1 MIRAVLGS
9 LWRRW
14 YITFPGL
21 LIAGLLA
28 VGAWFVVPPSYERS
42 ASEFL
47 VPGSSPV
54 PEIANPFLY
63 LNGLTQAADVLVRA
77 VGSNNVAR
85 EIERSYPGAGIEVLR
100 DPSTAGPVILITVNA
115 RSDADAAQIIDI
127 LLKRTRTELEDLQA
141 GYSVPS
147 SDLISVKPITID
159 QKGIVREGTRLLA
172 TGGVLAAGAILAI
185 LVAVVVDGL
194 ASRRPRKS
202 RKDDAARGADAPAP
216 RGGEASEASEPETSA
231 IPDDPVAV
239 VVDGLASRRPR
250 KSRKDDAAR
259 GADAPAPR
267 GGEASEASEASEPEA
282 SAIPDPDDR
291 VAPRAASGPG

>member
-47 VPGSSPV
+47 VPGSGSLPQN
-54 PEIANPFLY
+54 ATNPFLY

-77 VGSNNVAR
+77 LGSNNVAS
-85 EIERSYPGAGIEVLR
+85 EIQRSYPGAGIRVLR
-100 DPSTAGPVILITVNA
+100 DPSTAGPVILITVDA

-127 LLKRTRTELEDLQA
+127 LLKRTQTELEDLQA

-147 SDLISVKPITID
+147 SDRISVKPLTID
-159 QKGIVREGTRLLA
+159 QQGTVRPRTQLLA
-172 TGGVLAAGAILAI
+172 TGGALAAGAILAI

-202 RKDDAARGADAPAP
+202 RKDDTARGA
-216 RGGEASEASEPETSA
+216 G
-231 IPDDPVAV
+231 
-239 VVDGLASRRPR
+239 
-250 KSRKDDAAR
+250 
-259 GADAPAPR
+259 APAPR
-267 GGEASEASEASEPEA
+267 GGEASEASEAEA
-282 SAIPDPDDR
+282 SDIPDPDDR
-291 VAPRAASGPG
+291 VAPLAAPGPG

>member
-1 MIRAVLGS
+1 VIRAVLGS

-21 LIAGLLA
+21 LIASLLA

-54 PEIANPFLY
+54 PGIANPFLY

-85 EIERSYPGAGIEVLR
+85 EMEQTYPGAGIEVLR
-100 DPSTAGPVILITVNA
+100 DPSTAGPVILIIVNA

-141 GYSVPS
+141 GYGVPS

-159 QKGIVREGTRLLA
+159 QKGTVRERTRLLV
-172 TGGVLAAGAILAI
+172 TGGALAAGAILAI
-185 LVAVVVDGL
+185 LVAAVVDGL

-202 RKDDAARGADAPAP
+202 GKDDAARGAGAPAQ
-216 RGGEASEASEPETSA
+216 RGGEASETTEATEASEPEATE
-231 IPDDPVAV
+231 
-239 VVDGLASRRPR
+239 ASETT
-250 KSRKDDAAR
+250 
-259 GADAPAPR
+259 
-267 GGEASEASEASEPEA
+267 EASEAEA

-291 VAPRAASGPG
+291 VALPAASGPG

>member
-1 MIRAVLGS
+1 MIRAVRGS

-28 VGAWFVVPPSYERS
+28 VGAWFVVPPTYERS

-47 VPGSSPV
+47 VPGSGSLPV
-54 PEIANPFLY
+54 KANPFLY

-77 VGSNNVAR
+77 LGSNNVAS
-85 EIERSYPGAGIEVLR
+85 EIQRSYPGAGIQVLR
-100 DPSTAGPVILITVNA
+100 DPSTAGPVILIIVNA

-127 LLKRTRTELEDLQA
+127 LLKRTQTELEDLQA
-141 GYSVPS
+141 GYSVQS
-147 SDLISVKPITID
+147 SDLISVKPLTID
-159 QKGIVREGTRLLA
+159 QQGTVRPRTQLLA

-202 RKDDAARGADAPAP
+202 RKDDAARGAGAPAQ
-216 RGGEASEASEPETSA
+216 GG
-231 IPDDPVAV
+231 
-239 VVDGLASRRPR
+239 G
-250 KSRKDDAAR
+250 
-259 GADAPAPR
+259 
-267 GGEASEASEASEPEA
+267 EASEPEA